1 MHGLH
6 ILKSHKIINMKNQF
20 WMTKGHMHLPETA
33 IHTEHKAIF
42 ERTDYLST
50 IDRDIYEHA
59 TSLKTAKTC
68 RGFLLKEYNI
78 MFFSF
83 KIICTFFNRVKILLR
98 YFYFIIS
105 ITLAIKQQG
114 CSNAGMYVVKT
125 RYYGSWYCF

>member
-1 MHGLH
+1 
-6 ILKSHKIINMKNQF
+6 
-20 WMTKGHMHLPETA
+20 MHLPETA

-78 MFFSF
+78 MFSVLKLYVLFSTES
-83 KIICTFFNRVKILLR
+83 K
-98 YFYFIIS
+98 
-105 ITLAIKQQG
+105 
-114 CSNAGMYVVKT
+114 
-125 RYYGSWYCF
+125 YCFAISTSLFP